1 MKIGV
6 PIEIKKQEYR
16 VGLAPHHAAAYVK
29 AGHEVYIQDGAGE
42 GSGYT
47 NEEYI
52 KVGCKILPKIE
63 DIYNIADM
71 IIKVKEPIEHGTKP
85 EYEGVS
91 EYKLMKKGQILFTY
105 FHLAADRALTDAVL
119 AKEVV
124 AIAYE
129 TIRDRNGQL
138 PCLKPMSE
146 IAGRLSIQEGAKYLE
161 RPFGGRGVLLGG
173 VTGVLPANVLVLGGA
188 GTVGR
193 NAVAMAVGLHAN
205 VTAVDVNLNALFDM
219 DAHYAGRVNT
229 LYSTEAAV
237 AEQIAKADLVIGAT
251 LIPGAATPQ
260 LILKEHIPM
269 MKKGAVIVDVA
280 IDQGGTCQT
289 SHVTY
294 HDNPVFVE
302 QGVVHYCV
310 GNMPGAV
317 PYTSTLALNNATL
330 KYGLAIAGKGYREA
344 LKADQG
350 LALGLNAH
358 LGTLTCKP
366 VGELYNIPTKDPISV
381 L

>member
-6 PIEIKKQEYR
+6 PIEIKKHEYR

-29 AGHEVYIQDGAGE
+29 AGHEVYIQDGAGI
-42 GSGYT
+42 GSGYENAAYT
-47 NEEYI
+47 A
-52 KVGCKILPKIE
+52 VGCKILPTIE
-63 DIYNIADM
+63 DVYATADM
-71 IIKVKEPIEHGTKP
+71 IIKVKEPLEP
-85 EYEGVS
+85 
-91 EYKLMKKGQILFTY
+91 EYKLMRKGQILYTY
-105 FHLAADRALTDAVL
+105 FHLAADRKLTDAVL
-119 AKEVV
+119 ASECV

-129 TIRDRNGQL
+129 TIKDRNGQL

-146 IAGRLSIQEGAKYLE
+146 IAGRLSVQEGAKYLE
-161 RPFGGRGVLLGG
+161 KPFGGRGILLGG

-188 GTVGR
+188 GVVGR

-205 VTAVDVNLNALFDM
+205 VTAVDVNLNSLYEMEAL
-219 DAHYAGRVNT
+219 YAGRVHT
-229 LYSTEAAV
+229 LYSTPGAV
-237 AEQIAKADLVIGAT
+237 ADEIAKADLVIGAT

-260 LILKEHIPM
+260 LILKEHLPL

-294 HDNPVFVE
+294 HDNPVFEE
-302 QGVVHYCV
+302 QGVIHYCV

-317 PYTSTLALNNATL
+317 PFTSTLALNNATL
-330 KYGLAIAGKGYREA
+330 GYGLKIAGMGYKEA
-344 LKADQG
+344 LKADPG

-358 LGTLTCKP
+358 MGTLTCKP
-366 VGELYNIPTKDPISV
+366 VGEFYKMPTKDPLSV

>member
-6 PIEIKKQEYR
+6 PIEIKKHEYR

-29 AGHEVYIQDGAGE
+29 AGNEVYIQNNAGV
-42 GSGYT
+42 GSGYE

-52 KVGCKILPKIE
+52 KVGCKILPTIE
-63 DIYNIADM
+63 DVYATADM
-71 IIKVKEPIEHGTKP
+71 IIKVKEPLEP
-85 EYEGVS
+85 
-91 EYKLMKKGQILFTY
+91 EYKLMRKGQIIYTY
-105 FHLAADRALTDAVL
+105 FHLAADRKLTEAVL
-119 AKEVV
+119 ESGCV

-129 TIRDRNGQL
+129 TIKDSSGGL

-146 IAGRLSIQEGAKYLE
+146 IAGRLSVQEGAKYLE
-161 RPFGGRGVLLGG
+161 KPFGGRGVLLGG

-188 GTVGR
+188 GVVGR

-205 VTAVDVNLNALFDM
+205 VTVMDINLNSLYEM
-219 DAHYAGRVNT
+219 DGLYKGRINT
-229 LYSTEAAV
+229 LYSTEGAI

-260 LILKEHIPM
+260 LILKEHLSL

-294 HDNPVFVE
+294 HDNPVFEE
-302 QGVVHYCV
+302 QGIIHYCV

-317 PYTSTLALNNATL
+317 PFTSTLALNNATL
-330 KYGLAIAGKGYREA
+330 KYGLAIAGKGYRQA
-344 LKADQG
+344 LTEDKG

-358 LGTLTCKP
+358 FGELTCKP
-366 VGELYNIPTKDPISV
+366 VGEFFGIPTKNPFDV

>member
-6 PIEIKKQEYR
+6 PIEIKKHEYR

-29 AGHEVYIQDGAGE
+29 AGNEVYIQDGAGV
-42 GSGYT
+42 GSGYA
-47 NEEYI
+47 NEDYI
-52 KVGCKILPKIE
+52 KAGCKILPTIE
-63 DIYNIADM
+63 DVYAAADM
-71 IIKVKEPIEHGTKP
+71 IVKVKEPLEP
-85 EYEGVS
+85 EYG
-91 EYKLMKKGQILFTY
+91 LIKKGQILYTY
-105 FHLAADRALTDAVL
+105 FHLAADRPLTETVL
-119 AKEVV
+119 EKECV

-129 TIRDRNGQL
+129 TIKDRNGQL

-146 IAGRLSIQEGAKYLE
+146 IAGRLSVQEGAKYLE
-161 RPFGGRGVLLGG
+161 RPFGGRGILLGG
-173 VTGVLPANVLVLGGA
+173 VTGVLPADVLVLGGA
-188 GTVGR
+188 GVVGR

-205 VTAVDVNLNALFDM
+205 VTAVDVNLNALFEM
-219 DAHYAGRVNT
+219 DAHYAGRVHT

-260 LILKEHIPM
+260 LILKEHLPL
-269 MKKGAVIVDVA
+269 MKQGAVIVDVA
-280 IDQGGTCQT
+280 IDQGGTCQS

-294 HDNPVFVE
+294 HDDPVFEE
-302 QGVVHYCV
+302 QGVIHYCV

-317 PYTSTLALNNATL
+317 PFTSTLALNNATL
-330 KYGLAIAGKGYREA
+330 RYGLVIAGKGYREA
-344 LKADQG
+344 LKADAG

-358 LGTLTCKP
+358 LGELTCKP
-366 VGELYNIPTKDPISV
+366 VGELYGIPVKEPLAV